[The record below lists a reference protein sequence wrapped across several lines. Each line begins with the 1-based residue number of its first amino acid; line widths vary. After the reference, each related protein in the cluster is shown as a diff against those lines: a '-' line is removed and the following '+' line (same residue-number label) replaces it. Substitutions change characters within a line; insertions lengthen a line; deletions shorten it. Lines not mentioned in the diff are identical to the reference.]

1 MISSFFSKA
10 KPIHLLVV
18 SAMLFIVFV
27 ITKMTTLTEI
37 FSVEVFFKQAFLFG
51 VCLASLFVLDFFVSK
66 NNLTKRNSYKILM
79 FGLFVAVLPETL
91 GNSKLLVA
99 NLFIL
104 LALRRIISL
113 RSRKEI
119 KKKLFD
125 AAFWISLATLLFFWA
140 SLFYILIFVALLLHS
155 IVDIKNSIIP
165 LIGVL
170 CVAIIAA
177 SYMIVTGI
185 DIETYLHGF
194 FDVSFDFTSLN
205 SKRMIIAATLL
216 LSYGTWAS
224 FYFMRSIKQQLKSYR
239 PSFVI
244 VIMSSLIALII
255 ILVSPYKDGSEF
267 IFLLAP
273 LSIIMSNYLEIIP
286 ERWFKE
292 GLIMVLIFASLL
304 NLIL

>member
-1 MISSFFSKA
+1 MISSFFSQA
-10 KPIHLLVV
+10 KPIHFLVVSTMLLVV
-18 SAMLFIVFV
+18 FVVTKLTTVTELFSAEL
-27 ITKMTTLTEI
+27 LL
-37 FSVEVFFKQAFLFG
+37 KQSFLFG

-91 GNSKLLVA
+91 SNSKLLIA

-125 AAFWISLATLLFFWA
+125 AAFWISLASLLFFWA
-140 SLFYILIFVALLLHS
+140 SLFYVLIFLALFLHS
-155 IVDIKNSIIP
+155 IEDVKNWIIP
-165 LIGVL
+165 FIGIL
-170 CVAIIAA
+170 CVAIITA
-177 SYMIVTGI
+177 SYMILTGI
-185 DIETYLHGF
+185 DFESYRHGF
-194 FDVSFDFTSLN
+194 FDVSFDFTPLN
-205 SKRMIIAATLL
+205 SQRIIIAATLL
-216 LSYGTWAS
+216 LSYGVWAS

-267 IFLLAP
+267 IFLFAP
-273 LSIIMSNYLEIIP
+273 LAIIMSNYLEVIP
-286 ERWFKE
+286 EKWFKE
-292 GLIMVLIFASLL
+292 GLILM
-304 NLIL
+304 LILVSLVNLVL

>member
-1 MISSFFSKA
+1 
-10 KPIHLLVV
+10 
-18 SAMLFIVFV
+18 MLFVVFV
-27 ITKMTTLTEI
+27 ITKMTTLTET

-99 NLFIL
+99 NLFVL

-140 SLFYILIFVALLLHS
+140 SLFYILIFLALFLHS
-155 IVDIKNSIIP
+155 IVDIKNWIIP

-177 SYMIVTGI
+177 SYMIVMGV
-185 DIETYLHGF
+185 DFEPYLHGF
-194 FDVSFDFTSLN
+194 FDVSFDFTPLN

-216 LSYGTWAS
+216 FSYGVWAS

-244 VIMSSLIALII
+244 VIVSSLIALII

-267 IFLLAP
+267 IFLFAP
-273 LSIIMSNYLEIIP
+273 LAIIMSNYLEIIP

-292 GLIMVLIFASLL
+292 GLIIVLILASLL
-304 NLIL
+304 NLLL

>member
-1 MISSFFSKA
+1 
-10 KPIHLLVV
+10 
-18 SAMLFIVFV
+18 MLFVVFV
-27 ITKMTTLTEI
+27 ITKMTTLTET

-99 NLFIL
+99 NLFVL

-155 IVDIKNSIIP
+155 IVDIKNWIIP

>member
-1 MISSFFSKA
+1 
-10 KPIHLLVV
+10 
-18 SAMLFIVFV
+18 MLFVVFV
-27 ITKMTTLTEI
+27 ITKMTTLTET

-99 NLFIL
+99 NLFVL

-155 IVDIKNSIIP
+155 IVDIKNWIIP

-244 VIMSSLIALII
+244 VIMSSLFALII

>member
-1 MISSFFSKA
+1 
-10 KPIHLLVV
+10 
-18 SAMLFIVFV
+18 MLFIVFV

>member
-18 SAMLFIVFV
+18 SAMLFVVFV
-27 ITKMTTLTEI
+27 ITKMTTLTET

-99 NLFIL
+99 NLFVL

-155 IVDIKNSIIP
+155 IVDIKNWIIP

>member
-1 MISSFFSKA
+1 
-10 KPIHLLVV
+10 
-18 SAMLFIVFV
+18 MLFVVFV
-27 ITKMTTLTEI
+27 TSKIATLNAV
-37 FSVEVFFKQAFLFG
+37 FSVELFFKQAFLFG

-91 GNSKLLVA
+91 GNSKLLIA
-99 NLFIL
+99 NLLIL

-113 RSRKEI
+113 RSGKEI

-140 SLFYILIFVALLLHS
+140 SLFYILIFLALFLHS
-155 IVDIKNSIIP
+155 IIDIKNWIIP
-165 LIGVL
+165 FTGIL
-170 CVAIIAA
+170 CVAIITA

-185 DIETYLHGF
+185 DFEPYLHGF
-194 FDVSFDFTSLN
+194 FDVSLDFTSLN
-205 SKRMIIAATLL
+205 SKRIIIAATLL
-216 LSYGTWAS
+216 LSYGVWAS

-244 VIMSSLIALII
+244 VIMSSLIAVII
-255 ILVSPYKDGSEF
+255 IVISPYKDGSEF

-273 LSIIMSNYLEIIP
+273 LAIIVSNYLEIIP
-286 ERWFKE
+286 EKWFKE
-292 GLIMVLIFASLL
+292 ALIIVLICASLL
-304 NLIL
+304 NLLI

>member
-1 MISSFFSKA
+1 M
-10 KPIHLLVV
+10 LLVV
-18 SAMLFIVFV
+18 FIV
-27 ITKMTTLTEI
+27 TKLTTLTE
-37 FSVEVFFKQAFLFG
+37 VFTLELFLKQLFLFG

-91 GNSKLLVA
+91 GNSKLLIA

-125 AAFWISLATLLFFWA
+125 AAFWIGLASLLFFWA
-140 SLFYILIFVALLLHS
+140 SLFYILIFLALFLHS
-155 IVDIKNSIIP
+155 IEDLKDWLIP
-165 LIGVL
+165 FVGIL

-177 SYMIVTGI
+177 SYMIVTGM
-185 DIETYLHGF
+185 DFQPYLNGF
-194 FDVSFDFTSLN
+194 FDVSFDFTPLN
-205 SKRMIIAATLL
+205 SSRIIIAATLL
-216 LSYGTWAS
+216 LSYGVWAS

-244 VIMSSLIALII
+244 VIMSSLIALAI
-255 ILVSPYKDGSEF
+255 ILLSPYKDGSEF
-267 IFLLAP
+267 IFLFAP
-273 LSIIMSNYLEIIP
+273 LAIIMSNYLEVIP
-286 ERWFKE
+286 EQWFKE
-292 GLIMVLIFASLL
+292 GLIIVLILVSGL
-304 NLIL
+304 NLML

>member
-1 MISSFFSKA
+1 TNIA
-10 KPIHLLVV
+10 
-18 SAMLFIVFV
+18 
-27 ITKMTTLTEI
+27 TLI
-37 FSVEVFFKQAFLFG
+37 CFFSVELFFKQAVLFG
-51 VCLASLFVLDFFVSK
+51 VCLTSLFVLDFFVSK

-99 NLFIL
+99 NLFVL

-155 IVDIKNSIIP
+155 IVDIKNWIIP

-292 GLIMVLIFASLL
+292 GLILM
-304 NLIL
+304 LILVSLVNLVL

>member
-18 SAMLFIVFV
+18 SAMLLIVFV
-27 ITKMTTLTEI
+27 VTKLTTLTEP
-37 FSVEVFFKQAFLFG
+37 FSVELLLKQSFLFG

-79 FGLFVAVLPETL
+79 FGLFVAVLPESL
-91 GNSKLLVA
+91 GNSKLLIA

-140 SLFYILIFVALLLHS
+140 SLFYILIFLALFLHS
-155 IVDIKNSIIP
+155 IEDIKNWIIP
-165 LIGVL
+165 LIGIL

-177 SYMIVTGI
+177 SYMIVTGM
-185 DIETYLHGF
+185 DFETYLNGF

-205 SKRMIIAATLL
+205 SKRIIIAVTLL
-216 LSYGTWAS
+216 LSYGVWAS

-244 VIMSSLIALII
+244 VIVSSLIALTII
-255 ILVSPYKDGSEF
+255 VVSPYKDGSEF
-267 IFLLAP
+267 IFLFAP
-273 LSIIMSNYLEIIP
+273 LAIIMSNYLEIIT
-286 ERWFKE
+286 EKWFKE
-292 GLIMVLIFASLL
+292 GLILVLILASLL
-304 NLIL
+304 NLLL